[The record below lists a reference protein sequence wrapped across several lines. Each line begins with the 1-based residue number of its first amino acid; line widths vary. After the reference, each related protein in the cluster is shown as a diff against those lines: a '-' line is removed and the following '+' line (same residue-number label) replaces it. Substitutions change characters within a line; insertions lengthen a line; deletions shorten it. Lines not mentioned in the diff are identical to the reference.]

1 MMMVITSI
9 ERQAKNKKR
18 LSVFVDGEY
27 SFSLNEEDYMKL
39 GLYENRRITADEI
52 RRIKNLVNF
61 NSAKSDAIR
70 FVSLKIRSGKE
81 VGEKLKRMGYEQDTA
96 DRVVDELK
104 GMGYIDDRL
113 YALKYINDRRK
124 LKPQSKRM
132 LKYDLARR
140 GIGEEI
146 IDDVL
151 SEIDMDEESEAY
163 RIAKS
168 RYGRYDIRKDDV
180 RRKVR
185 MFLLRRGY
193 GEGTIRAALKRLAGT
208 GEKINGDE

>member
-1 MMMVITSI
+1 MVITSI
-9 ERQAKNKKR
+9 KRQAGNKKR

-39 GLYENRRITADEI
+39 GLYENCRITADEI

-113 YALKYINDRRK
+113 YALRYVNDRRK

-151 SEIDMDEESEAY
+151 AGVDVDEESEAY

-168 RYGRYDIRKDDV
+168 RYGRYDINKGDV

-193 GEGTIRAALKRLAGT
+193 SEETIRAALKRLEGI
-208 GEKINGDE
+208 GEKISGDE

>member
-104 GMGYIDDRL
+104 GMGYR
-113 YALKYINDRRK
+113 
-124 LKPQSKRM
+124 
-132 LKYDLARR
+132 
-140 GIGEEI
+140 
-146 IDDVL
+146 
-151 SEIDMDEESEAY
+151 
-163 RIAKS
+163 
-168 RYGRYDIRKDDV
+168 
-180 RRKVR
+180 
-185 MFLLRRGY
+185 
-193 GEGTIRAALKRLAGT
+193 
-208 GEKINGDE
+208 